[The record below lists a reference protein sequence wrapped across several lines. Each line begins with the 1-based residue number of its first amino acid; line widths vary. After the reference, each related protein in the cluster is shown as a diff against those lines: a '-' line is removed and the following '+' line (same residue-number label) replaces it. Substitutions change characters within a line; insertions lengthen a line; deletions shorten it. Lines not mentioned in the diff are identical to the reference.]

1 LEVLGVIL
9 DLQSAR
15 MWLTPA
21 KAKAYAGRVQKALE
35 ASSMERLEY
44 LRLLGR
50 LQFAAALYPRGRQW
64 LHAAWRVARA
74 RFRLRDGRVQ
84 MTARVRADLK
94 RWLAELQNPE
104 HEGVPFACRRE
115 VACVGESGAG
125 AMYADASG
133 EWGWGAWTVAG
144 DLLLWCGGQWSESVR
159 EQLHIN
165 EKELFASTA
174 GMLTLVPA
182 AGLTSIHNFTDS
194 TVAMG
199 AMRSYT
205 ATSPRMQEMLATR
218 TEWMLETG
226 VAEAVYR
233 CTSHHNLWADLAS
246 RGWADEM
253 ERQARALGLRTLRV
267 PVAPAMATADYLVA
281 LDGDTC

>member
-1 LEVLGVIL
+1 
-9 DLQSAR
+9 
-15 MWLTPA
+15 M
-21 KAKAYAGRVQKALE
+21 
-35 ASSMERLEY
+35 
-44 LRLLGR
+44 
-50 LQFAAALYPRGRQW
+50 
-64 LHAAWRVARA
+64 
-74 RFRLRDGRVQ
+74 
-84 MTARVRADLK
+84 
-94 RWLAELQNPE
+94 
-104 HEGVPFACRRE
+104 
-115 VACVGESGAG
+115 
-125 AMYADASG
+125 
-133 EWGWGAWTVAG
+133 
-144 DLLLWCGGQWSESVR
+144 
-159 EQLHIN
+159 HIN

-218 TEWMLETG
+218 TEWMLEMG

-253 ERQARALGLRTLRV
+253 ERQARALGLRTLRM